1 MAASAAQEN
10 PFVAFAE
17 RYFDDIPG
25 FAREV
30 LGIEMDEWQAIVAGW
45 VAAGERAISIRSGH
59 GVGKSTCLAII
70 AVHALCTRAP
80 VKIVM
85 TAPSQPQLFDALFA
99 ETRAMV
105 EKLPAALRELI
116 ETKAERIVHRG
127 APDEVFIS
135 ARTSRAEN
143 PEALQ
148 GVHSEWVYLF
158 ADEASGVPDAVFE
171 AAAGSMSGHRA
182 VTILTGNPTRT
193 SGFFYDT
200 HTKLAHRWK
209 TLRVS
214 CVDSARVS
222 REYVEEMKE
231 RYGEDSNAYR
241 VRVLGE
247 FPRRDDDTMIPLEL
261 VEAASER
268 DITLDALW
276 RPLWGLDIARF
287 GSDSSALVE
296 RRSKIVS
303 PPKIWRNIDLMQL
316 CGAIKHEYD
325 AAKDKPLAILTDVIG
340 LGAGVVDRLGELGL
354 PVRGINVSEAPS
366 LGGNYAALRD
376 ELWAQGKAW
385 LEARDCRLPQD
396 ERLKYELTVPRYSFT
411 SAGKLKVES
420 KAEMKKRGIR
430 SPDVADAFMLTFAE
444 DATVAAGGT
453 AYRTDWKRP
462 LKRNLRGII

>member
-1 MAASAAQEN
+1 M
-10 PFVAFAE
+10 
-17 RYFDDIPG
+17 
-25 FAREV
+25 
-30 LGIEMDEWQAIVAGW
+30 GW
-45 VAAGERAISIRSGH
+45 VTAGERAISIRSGH

-70 AVHALCTRAP
+70 AVHAICTRAP
-80 VKIVM
+80 VKCVM

-99 ETRAMV
+99 ETRAMI
-105 EKLPAALRELI
+105 ERLPPALRALI
-116 ETKAERIVHRG
+116 DPKAEKIVHIG
-127 APDEVFIS
+127 APDEIFIS

-158 ADEASGVPDAVFE
+158 ADEASGVPDPVFE

-200 HTKLAHRWK
+200 HTRLAHKWK

-231 RYGEDSNAYR
+231 RYGEDSNAFR

-268 DITLDALW
+268 DIALDPIW
-276 RPLWGLDIARF
+276 RPTWGLDVARF
-287 GSDSSALVE
+287 GTDSSALVE
-296 RRSKIVS
+296 RRNKIVAA
-303 PPKIWRNIDLMQL
+303 PRIWRNIDLMQL

-325 AAKDKPLAILTDVIG
+325 AAKDKPGEILVDVIG
-340 LGAGVVDRLGELGL
+340 LGAGVVDRLAELKL
-354 PVRGINVSEAPS
+354 PVRGINVSESPA
-366 LGGNYAALRD
+366 LGGAFASLRD
-376 ELWAQGKAW
+376 ELWAQVKTW
-385 LEARDCRLPQD
+385 LEARDCKLPQD

-430 SPDVADAFMLTFAE
+430 SPDVADALALTFAG
-444 DATVAAGGT
+444 DAAVAAGST
-453 AYRTDWKRP
+453 SYRTDWKTP
-462 LKRNLRGII
+462 LRRNLKGVI